1 MNLQDL
7 NQITTPKEWKQR
19 ALSLGDPARHP
30 KAKKKLVLAFV
41 VLLCLVLGGGT
52 VLATEIVQH
61 FQNPRV
67 VKDTAALEQE
77 IAAHA
82 TGGYALYGSGG
93 PNPISQDE
101 VIHFSRTHSST
112 WTRDAY
118 LDEDAIPLSSVDWI
132 SSTVDCAEGPLWER
146 HAYNAKGHVRAEATA
161 ETPLLLLDRQTPYAT
176 WDLDW
181 MEAHYDF
188 LGAFFETLYLL
199 GEDAYVDL
207 TYFYSIDHTEPF
219 PAYYIEEEFD
229 QIEEYTTSTGVA
241 CLLSQSGNVINAR
254 AETAHYTF
262 YLYAGNLTFD
272 KTKAI
277 LEHLQLQ
284 VDTAPAFCSQE

>member
-19 ALSLGDPARHP
+19 ALSLGDPAPARHP

-67 VKDTAALEQE
+67 VQDTAALEQE

-82 TGGYALYGSGG
+82 AGGYALYGSGG

-181 MEAHYDF
+181 MEAHYDSVPYGNRAYTTTDQDGNF
-188 LGAFFETLYLL
+188 LGAFFETLYLS

-219 PAYYIEEEFD
+219 PAY
-229 QIEEYTTSTGVA
+229 
-241 CLLSQSGNVINAR
+241 
-254 AETAHYTF
+254 
-262 YLYAGNLTFD
+262 
-272 KTKAI
+272 
-277 LEHLQLQ
+277 
-284 VDTAPAFCSQE
+284 

>member
-1 MNLQDL
+1 M
-7 NQITTPKEWKQR
+7 
-19 ALSLGDPARHP
+19 
-30 KAKKKLVLAFV
+30 
-41 VLLCLVLGGGT
+41 
-52 VLATEIVQH
+52 
-61 FQNPRV
+61 
-67 VKDTAALEQE
+67 
-77 IAAHA
+77 
-82 TGGYALYGSGG
+82 
-93 PNPISQDE
+93 
-101 VIHFSRTHSST
+101 
-112 WTRDAY
+112 
-118 LDEDAIPLSSVDWI
+118 DWI

-146 HAYNAKGHVRAEATA
+146 HAYNAQGHVRTEATA

-181 MEAHYDF
+181 MEAHYDSVPYGNRAYTTTDQDGNF
-188 LGAFFETLYLL
+188 LGAFFETLYLS

-241 CLLSQSGNVINAR
+241 YILSQSGNVINAR

-272 KTKAI
+272 EAKEI